1 MKYVI
6 YYMLFFLLFRLN
18 VAILPLLLHL
28 HQCQLDFFVDFFGR
42 KNTLKDQFSNSC
54 QDLEGS
60 KSLPEKTKKNKDHAF
75 HSIAPEALLPYFQ
88 VSCVLL

>member
-1 MKYVI
+1 MKYVL

-18 VAILPLLLHL
+18 VTILPLLLHL

-42 KNTLKDQFSNSC
+42 KNTLKDQFPNSS

-60 KSLPEKTKKNKDHAF
+60 KPLPEKTEKDKDHVF
-75 HSIAPEALLPYFQ
+75 HSVAPEALLPYFQ
-88 VSCVLL
+88 ASCIL